1 MYWVPRG
8 SPSDP
13 TRTSRSE
20 YLEVMIPDLRPEER
34 VIISQVKDSLN
45 GIPNRKLKKNYNEHR
60 HGGIICTGTIG
71 N

>member
-1 MYWVPRG
+1 
-8 SPSDP
+8 
-13 TRTSRSE
+13 
-20 YLEVMIPDLRPEER
+20 MIPDLRPEER